1 MTQSKALFVCAFLF
15 PGLVAATDENTR
27 IFFDKDPKTGVERY
41 IFDQG
46 GTSSRYDFRI
56 VHTVKDGHDLTGR
69 LEGAASH
76 GNHWTLLCKDESVT
90 IDETR
95 TAAEPMLE
103 GKTLTIRDVFRIE
116 TKPEMPNGGR
126 CMKATGGHIDRAYIK
141 ADHEI
146 ADDLP
151 LAEAAYNQ
159 VCPILLKQ

>member
-1 MTQSKALFVCAFLF
+1 MTQSKALFVCTLLF
-15 PGLVAATDENTR
+15 PSLVAATDKNTR
-27 IFFDKDPKTGVERY
+27 IFFDKDPKSGIERY

-46 GTSSRYDFRI
+46 STSSRYDFRI
-56 VHTVKDGHDLTGR
+56 VHTVKDGRDLTGH

-95 TAAEPMLE
+95 TTAEPMLE
-103 GKTLTIRDVFRIE
+103 GKVLTICDIFQVE

-126 CMKATGGHIDRAYIK
+126 YLKAPGGKIDRAYAK
-141 ADHEI
+141 ADPEI

-151 LAEAAYNQ
+151 LVEAIYNQ
-159 VCPILLKQ
+159 VCTTLLKK